1 MKKLFIY
8 FCALGFIVGASA
20 QTTDEP
26 LSEIATQ
33 TDAQPQSL
41 SLNGFVRGSVFGGG
55 ERYDFTST
63 FAEISLQTEF
73 NKNNAFLKSDI
84 RVRQGLYFNEN
95 QLDVDV
101 KELYGGY
108 QSNTFDVLLGNQIV
122 NWGRTDGFNPTNNI
136 TPNDYFF
143 LSADPDDQKLS
154 NFMLRFKYRLT
165 PAIELDLIGIPFY
178 AESNYRYDLFDMG
191 ANVNFVQSVLP
202 DRKIKNSSLAG
213 RLNFDFPAIGG
224 SLSYFRGYDPYHGF
238 DVKGVD
244 WGTGV
249 PLITNMAAHYLK
261 STVGADVAIPIG
273 NFILRGEA
281 AYNHTD
287 NPDNKMF
294 IPESDIAYVAGIET
308 MLGGF
313 TLIGQYIGKFTPD
326 FIALTVPTLTDP
338 LNPMAQMQ
346 YASQMIDY
354 SNRSFNRKIFYQQ
367 EKTNHAVSLMAS
379 KSFGYDAW
387 NIELA
392 SYYNI
397 TSEELMLR
405 PKISWKITDALTCS
419 LGGNYMSGPAETL
432 FDYSSSIMNGAFVE
446 LKVSF

>member
-8 FCALGFIVGASA
+8 LCAIGFVFGASA
-20 QTTDEP
+20 QTTDES
-26 LSEIATQ
+26 LSELNTQ
-33 TDAQPQSL
+33 TEAQPQSL
-41 SLNGFVRGSVFGGG
+41 SLNGYARGSVFGVG

-73 NKNNAFLKSDI
+73 NRKNAYLKSDI
-84 RVRQGLYFNEN
+84 RVRQGYFFNEN
-95 QLDVDV
+95 QINIDV

-108 QSNTFDVLLGNQIV
+108 QSNKFDVLLGNQIV
-122 NWGRTDGFNPTNNI
+122 NWGRADGFNPTNNI

-143 LSADPDDQKLS
+143 LTANPDDQKLS
-154 NFMLRFKYRLT
+154 NFMLRFKYRFT
-165 PAIELDLIGIPFY
+165 PEIELDLIGIPFY

-191 ANVNFVQSVLP
+191 ANVSFVKGALP
-202 DRKIKNSSLAG
+202 EKEIKNSSFAG
-213 RLNFDFPAIGG
+213 RLNFDFSAIGG
-224 SLSYFRGYDPYHGF
+224 SLSYFRGFDPYHGF
-238 DVKGVD
+238 DVKNVD
-244 WGTGV
+244 WSTGA
-249 PLITNMAAHYLK
+249 PLINNVAAHYLK
-261 STVGADVAIPIG
+261 STLGADFAIPVG

-281 AYNHTD
+281 AYTFTD

-294 IPESDIAYVAGIET
+294 IPKSDIAYVGGIET

-313 TLIGQYIGKFTPD
+313 TLIAQYVGKYTPD
-326 FIALTVPTLTDP
+326 FKALTVPALTDP
-338 LNPMAQMQ
+338 LNPLAQMQ

-367 EKTNHAVSLMAS
+367 EKTNHAVSLMVS

-387 NIELA
+387 NVELA

-397 TSEELMLR
+397 TSEEFLLR
-405 PKISWKITDALTCS
+405 PKISWKITDALTS
-419 LGGNYMSGPAETL
+419 SFGGNYMSGPAETL
-432 FDYSSSIMNGAFVE
+432 FSYSSGIMNGAFVE